1 MPLHLARHLD
11 GRLHL
16 PDADVPR
23 TRQRVEYDFQGRLEM
38 KKTFDVQRLR
48 KLAAAGLS
56 QQEIARAM
64 GYHENTICYHA
75 KRCGINNNGKKRQ

>member
-11 GRLHL
+11 GRIRHPAAVLSG
-16 PDADVPR
+16 R
-23 TRQRVEYDFQGRLEM
+23 RQRMVDDFQGRLEM

-75 KRCGINNNGKKRQ
+75 RKNGINNQGKVRK